1 MIRFENVS
9 FNYPFRP
16 DAAVS
21 GVSLRVRPG
30 ELVLVTGASGCGKST
45 LVRLANGFARQHFQG
60 SVAGRVLIGGRDSA
74 ERSVAEIA
82 RDMGTLL
89 QEPEAQFFTLTVAD
103 ELAVGHEW
111 RGLEPDLIRA
121 RMAEAAADFGLSG
134 LMEQSTLNLSEG
146 QKQKVALA
154 SILTLAPRALALDE
168 PTANLDPESTE
179 ELAAK
184 LLELKAKGMAVLV
197 SDHRLY
203 WLRGV
208 ADRVLVMERG
218 RVAAEGPFAM
228 LDDPQLRQR
237 YGLRQSR
244 VEDPRPALPD
254 PESAVV
260 APQGTPSLEAS
271 GLCFG
276 YPGRPLLFQNA
287 SLSLPKGR
295 VVGLL
300 GPNGAGKTTLAM
312 LLTGL
317 ATAKGARFSAQ
328 GAPVRPANLLRR
340 SGIVLQNTDHQLHM
354 RSVAEEALSAMRAA
368 GGPLPQAGPVE
379 ADPKVLGLLRRYGLE
394 GLAGRHPQSLSGG
407 EKQRL
412 VVACGEAKEPNLLI
426 LDEPTSGLDG
436 ANMELIA
443 QRLRVLAE
451 GGCCVLLISHD
462 LELLGRVCHCALRLP
477 LAQTTK
483 NAKEAA

>member
-1 MIRFENVS
+1 MNDNPDDTATTAAIFS
-9 FNYPFRP
+9 PSA
-16 DAAVS
+16 DAAAVRRS
-21 GVSLRVRPG
+21 FKLKDFEGPLDLLLFLIKRNDMNIYDIHIASITEQYLECLRSEEGVSLD
-30 ELVLVTGASGCGKST
+30 ELSEFYN
-45 LVRLANGFARQHFQG
+45 LAA
-60 SVAGRVLIGGRDSA
+60 
-74 ERSVAEIA
+74 
-82 RDMGTLL
+82 TLL
-89 QEPEAQFFTLTVAD
+89 LIKSRMLLPSGMGDD
-103 ELAVGHEW
+103 EDFDDP
-111 RGLEPDLIRA
+111 RQGLIEKLI
-121 RMAEAAADFGLSG
+121 EYQKYKKLSG
-134 LMEQSTLNLSEG
+134 LMEQSTLSLSEG

-168 PTANLDPESTE
+168 PTANLDPESTQD
-179 ELAAK
+179 LAAK
-184 LLELKAKGMAVLV
+184 LAELKAKGMAVLV

-228 LDDPQLRQR
+228 LDDPELRQR

-244 VEDPRPALPD
+244 VEDPRPALPSLD
-254 PESAVV
+254 SPVV
-260 APQGTPSLEAS
+260 AAQGAPGLEAS

-276 YPGRPLLFQNA
+276 YPGQPQLFHNA

-317 ATAKGARFSAQ
+317 ATAKDARFSAQ

-368 GGPLPQAGPVE
+368 GNLRPQAGPIE
-379 ADPKVLGLLRRYGLE
+379 ADSKVLGLLRRYGLE

-443 QRLRVLAE
+443 QRLRALAE
-451 GGCCVLLISHD
+451 AGCCVLLISHD
-462 LELLGRVCHCALRLP
+462 LELLGRVCQCALRLP
-477 LAQTTK
+477 FVQTPN

>member
-9 FNYPFRP
+9 FSYPFQSG
-16 DAAVS
+16 AAVAD
-21 GVSLRVRPG
+21 VSLCVRPG
-30 ELVLVTGASGCGKST
+30 EVVLVTGASGCGKST

-60 SVAGRVLIGGRDSA
+60 SVSGRVLIGGRDNA

-111 RGLEPDLIRA
+111 RGLEPGLMRR
-121 RMAEAAADFGLSG
+121 RMDEAAASFGLEG
-134 LMEQSTLNLSEG
+134 LMEQSTLCLSEG

-154 SILTLAPRALALDE
+154 SILTLEPRALVLDE

-179 ELAAK
+179 DLARK
-184 LLELKAKGMAVLV
+184 LAELKARGLAVLV

-218 RVAAEGPFAM
+218 RVAASGRFGL
-228 LDDPQLRQR
+228 LDDPALRAR
-237 YGLRQSR
+237 HGLRQSR
-244 VEDPRPALPD
+244 VDDPRPFLPAV
-254 PESAVV
+254 ESLAGEAGV
-260 APQGTPSLEAS
+260 AGGLEVR
-271 GLCFG
+271 GLNFG
-276 YPGRPLLFQNA
+276 YPGRAAIFREA
-287 SLSLPKGR
+287 AFTLPRGR

-317 ATAKGARFSAQ
+317 ATAKGARFCAQ
-328 GAPVRPANLLRR
+328 GTAVRPANLLRR

-354 RSVAEEALSAMRAA
+354 RSVAEEALSAMRAP
-368 GGPLPQAGPVE
+368 GGFRSPAGPAE
-379 ADPKVLGLLRRYGLE
+379 ADPRVLGLLRRYGLE
-394 GLAGRHPQSLSGG
+394 GLSGRHPQSLSGG

-412 VVACGEAKEPNLLI
+412 VVACGEAREPALLI
-426 LDEPTSGLDG
+426 VDEPTSGLDG
-436 ANMELIA
+436 ANMALMAE
-443 QRLRVLAE
+443 RLRARAE
-451 GGCCVLLISHD
+451 AGACVVLISHD

-477 LAQTTK
+477 LSHNTPI
-483 NAKEAA
+483 AKEAA